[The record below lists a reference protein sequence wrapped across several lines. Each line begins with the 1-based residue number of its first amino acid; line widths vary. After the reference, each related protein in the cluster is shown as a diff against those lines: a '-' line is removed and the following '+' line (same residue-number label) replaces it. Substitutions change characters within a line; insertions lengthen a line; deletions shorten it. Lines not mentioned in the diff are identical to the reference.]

1 MKLFEPG
8 SLWSYK
14 GYRFFWFSNTIFVL
28 GASAFPI
35 ALAVAVLDAGGT
47 ATSLGLILG
56 ARVLSGVVFAPF
68 AGVWADRLPRR
79 NVMIGADLFRSA
91 LVVSMIFV
99 STPTMPHVLL
109 GLAVFI
115 MGLGDAFGAAAAG
128 AIIPSLVPDEKLP
141 AANVARNIVTKGAS
155 IVGPGIGGASV
166 FLVGARFTFIFTAVA
181 FVLGTYFLSKI
192 KEDINIDKREQEP
205 FLTELREGLRTVR
218 DIPWIGAFI
227 LMVSVQLMV
236 VIAAETVLLPVISR
250 REFDSNTP
258 FALAAAAFSVGSII
272 SALLCVKIKVKHEG
286 YVSIFVWMFII
297 IAPLAL
303 AFPVSEIFV
312 VIAYLFA
319 GFSVGPWEA
328 WWSSAVQREVPQHLQ
343 GRVFSIDHMGSA
355 GLMPLGMALIGP
367 AVTLFGEKELLIGA
381 SIFHVL
387 ISFAILRVPG
397 VKDMKMPKQEID
409 TDYSHGEHK

>member
-1 MKLFEPG
+1 VKLFEPG

-109 GLAVFI
+109 GLAVFF

-303 AFPVSEIFV
+303 AFPVSETFV

-397 VKDMKMPKQEID
+397 VKDMKMPKKEID
-409 TDYSHGEHK
+409 TDYSHGEHE

>member
-14 GYRFFWFSNTIFVL
+14 GYRFFWFSNSIFVL

-56 ARVLSGVVFAPF
+56 ARILSGVVFAPF

-91 LVVSMIFV
+91 LVVSMIFF
-99 STPTMPHVLL
+99 SAPSMPHILL
-109 GLAVFI
+109 GLAVFL
-115 MGLGDAFGAAAAG
+115 MGVGDAFGAAAAG

-166 FLVGARFTFIFTAVA
+166 LLIGARLTFVFTAVA
-181 FVLGTYFLSKI
+181 FAFGTYFLSKI
-192 KEDINIDKREQEP
+192 KEDINGNKREQEP
-205 FLTELREGLRTVR
+205 FMVELREGLRTVR
-218 DIPWIGAFI
+218 DIPWIGAMI

-236 VIAAETVLLPVISR
+236 VLAAETVLLPVISR
-250 REFDSNTP
+250 REFDSNAP
-258 FALAAAAFSVGSII
+258 FAMAAVAFSVGSII
-272 SALLCVKIKVKHEG
+272 SALICVKVKVKHEG
-286 YVSIFVWMFII
+286 YVSIFVWMFIV

-303 AFPVSEIFV
+303 AFPVSPTFL
-312 VIAYLFA
+312 VIAYLLA

-355 GLMPLGMALIGP
+355 GLMPIGMALIGP
-367 AVTLFGEKELLIGA
+367 AVALFGEKELLIGA

-387 ISFAILRVPG
+387 ITFAILGVPG
-397 VKDMKMPKQEID
+397 VKDMKMPKKEID
-409 TDYSHGEHK
+409 TDYSNGEQK

>member
-1 MKLFEPG
+1 LKLFEPG

-14 GYRFFWFSNTIFVL
+14 GYRLFWFSNTIFVL

-35 ALAVAVLDAGGT
+35 ALAVTVLDAGGT

-56 ARVLSGVVFAPF
+56 ARILSGVVFAPF
-68 AGVWADRLPRR
+68 AGVWADRLPRK

-91 LVVSMIFV
+91 LVVSMIFF
-99 STPTMPHVLL
+99 SAPEMPHILL
-109 GLAVFI
+109 GLAVFF
-115 MGLGDAFGAAAAG
+115 MGVGDAFGAAAAG

-166 FLVGARFTFIFTAVA
+166 LLVGARLTFIFTAVA
-181 FVLGTYFLSKI
+181 FALGTYFLSKI
-192 KEDINIDKREQEP
+192 QEDINGDKREQEP
-205 FLTELREGLRTVR
+205 FFVELREGLRTVR
-218 DIPWIGAFI
+218 DIPWIGAMI
-227 LMVSVQLMV
+227 LMVSLQLMV
-236 VIAAETVLLPVISR
+236 VLAAEVVLLPVISR
-250 REFDSNTP
+250 REFDSSTP
-258 FALAAAAFSVGSII
+258 FAMAAIAFSVGSII
-272 SALLCVKIKVKHEG
+272 SALICVKVKVKHEG

-303 AFPVSEIFV
+303 AFPVSPTFL
-312 VIAYLFA
+312 VIAYLLA

-328 WWSSAVQREVPQHLQ
+328 WWASAVQREVPQHLQ

-355 GLMPLGMALIGP
+355 GLMPIGMALIGP
-367 AVTLFGEKELLIGA
+367 AVAFFGETELLIGA
-381 SIFHVL
+381 SIFHIL

-397 VKDMKMPKQEID
+397 VKDMKMPGN
-409 TDYSHGEHK
+409 YSHGEHK

>member
-1 MKLFEPG
+1 LKLFEPG

-91 LVVSMIFV
+91 LVVAMIFV

-109 GLAVFI
+109 GLAVFF
-115 MGLGDAFGAAAAG
+115 MGAGDAFGAAAAG

-192 KEDINIDKREQEP
+192 KEDINGDKREREP

-250 REFDSNTP
+250 REFNSNTP

-272 SALLCVKIKVKHEG
+272 SALLCIKIKVKHEG

-297 IAPLAL
+297 IAPLSL
-303 AFPVSEIFV
+303 AFPVSGTFIV
-312 VIAYLFA
+312 VAYLFA

-387 ISFAILRVPG
+387 ISFAILGVPG
-397 VKDMKMPKQEID
+397 VKDMKMPKTEID